1 MNQKEIFDNIMSRTS
16 VRSFLDQ
23 PVESEKVEMLLHAA
37 MAAPS
42 ACNKQPWHFAVI
54 DDRKLLDQIPHFSPY
69 ASMAKEAPLAIVVCG
84 DLNKTLDGTEQ
95 EFWIQDCSAATEN
108 LLLMVNALDLGAV
121 WTALYPLEERYRGMQ
136 ELLALPSNL
145 IPLNTIVIGYPK
157 KKTTA
162 KDKWDEA
169 NISLNG
175 YNHQP
180 KSFRPVRWHGLKA
193 QKLLAQG
200 IALGIIAINKTPCKG
215 KSFKI
220 LPNKNMKIP

>member
-1 MNQKEIFDNIMSRTS
+1 
-16 VRSFLDQ
+16 
-23 PVESEKVEMLLHAA
+23 
-37 MAAPS
+37 
-42 ACNKQPWHFAVI
+42 
-54 DDRKLLDQIPHFSPY
+54 
-69 ASMAKEAPLAIVVCG
+69 MAKEAPLAIVVCG
-84 DLNKTLDGTEQ
+84 DLNKTLEGTEQ

-108 LLLMVNALDLGAV
+108 LLLMANALNLGTV

-180 KSFRPVRWHGLKA
+180 KSFL
-193 QKLLAQG
+193 
-200 IALGIIAINKTPCKG
+200 
-215 KSFKI
+215 
-220 LPNKNMKIP
+220 

>member
-1 MNQKEIFDNIMSRTS
+1 MNQKEIFENIMSRTS

-54 DDRKLLDQIPHFSPY
+54 DDRKLLDQIPHFSLY

-84 DLNKTLDGTEQ
+84 DLNKTLEGTER
-95 EFWIQDCSAATEN
+95 SAATEN
-108 LLLMVNALDLGAV
+108 LLLMANALDLGAV

-180 KSFRPVRWHGLKA
+180 KSFL
-193 QKLLAQG
+193 
-200 IALGIIAINKTPCKG
+200 
-215 KSFKI
+215 
-220 LPNKNMKIP
+220 

>member
-84 DLNKTLDGTEQ
+84 DLNKTLEGTEQ
-95 EFWIQDCSAATEN
+95 EMPSIWVLYGPPSTLLRNVTGECKSCWHCPAT
-108 LLLMVNALDLGAV
+108 
-121 WTALYPLEERYRGMQ
+121 
-136 ELLALPSNL
+136 
-145 IPLNTIVIGYPK
+145 
-157 KKTTA
+157 
-162 KDKWDEA
+162 
-169 NISLNG
+169 
-175 YNHQP
+175 
-180 KSFRPVRWHGLKA
+180 
-193 QKLLAQG
+193 
-200 IALGIIAINKTPCKG
+200 
-215 KSFKI
+215 
-220 LPNKNMKIP
+220 

>member
-23 PVESEKVEMLLHAA
+23 PVGSEKVEMLLHAA

-84 DLNKTLDGTEQ
+84 DLNKTLEGTEQ

-108 LLLMVNALDLGAV
+108 LLLMANALDLGAV

-157 KKTTA
+157 KKTAA
-162 KDKWDEA
+162 KAK
-169 NISLNG
+169 
-175 YNHQP
+175 
-180 KSFRPVRWHGLKA
+180 
-193 QKLLAQG
+193 
-200 IALGIIAINKTPCKG
+200 
-215 KSFKI
+215 
-220 LPNKNMKIP
+220 

>member
-84 DLNKTLDGTEQ
+84 DLNKTLEGTEQ

-108 LLLMVNALDLGAV
+108 LLLMANAVDLGAV
-121 WTALYPLEERYRGMQ
+121 WTSLYPLEERYRGMQ

-180 KSFRPVRWHGLKA
+180 KSFL
-193 QKLLAQG
+193 
-200 IALGIIAINKTPCKG
+200 
-215 KSFKI
+215 
-220 LPNKNMKIP
+220 

>member
-108 LLLMVNALDLGAV
+108 LLLMANALDLGAV
-121 WTALYPLEERYRGMQ
+121 WTALYPLEERYRGNARAVGTAQQLDTAEHHRYRLSQ
-136 ELLALPSNL
+136 EENGNQGQMGRSEYLAERIQPSAQ
-145 IPLNTIVIGYPK
+145 I
-157 KKTTA
+157 
-162 KDKWDEA
+162 
-169 NISLNG
+169 ISI
-175 YNHQP
+175 
-180 KSFRPVRWHGLKA
+180 R
-193 QKLLAQG
+193 
-200 IALGIIAINKTPCKG
+200 I
-215 KSFKI
+215 
-220 LPNKNMKIP
+220 